1 MRVVVTGA
9 TGNVGTS
16 LVEALA
22 DDPEISSVAG
32 LARRAP
38 QVAVPKV
45 AWAEANVCS
54 TDLARHFE
62 GADAVVH
69 LAWAI
74 QPSRDREA
82 LRATNVDGSANV
94 LDAVARA
101 GVPALIYASSVGAY
115 APGPKDRRVDES
127 WPTEGIESS
136 FYARDKADV
145 ERLLDDFERG
155 QAAVRVVRL
164 RPALIFK
171 REAATEIRRLFAG
184 PLLPNRF
191 LDRRLIP
198 LVPYLPRLRF
208 QAVHSRDVADGFRL
222 AVKQQVNGAFN
233 LAAEPVLD
241 PERLG
246 SVLGARPLSLPWRAL
261 RALVSASWRAR
272 LHPTPPGWLD
282 MALAV
287 PLMDTRRARDE
298 LGWIP
303 RHDAGD
309 TLLELLEGLREGA
322 GAPTPPLDPRTS
334 GRLRARELRTGV
346 GARAL

>member
-1 MRVVVTGA
+1 MRIVVTGA
-9 TGNVGTS
+9 TGNLGTS
-16 LVEALA
+16 LVGALA
-22 DDPEISSVAG
+22 NDPEISSVVG
-32 LARRAP
+32 LARRRP
-38 QVAVPKV
+38 RVAIPKV
-45 AWAEANVCS
+45 SWAEADVCS
-54 TDLARHFE
+54 TELGQHFE

-74 QPSRDREA
+74 QPSRDREV
-82 LRATNVDGSANV
+82 LRKTNVEGSARV
-94 LDAVARA
+94 FDAVARA

-155 QAAVRVVRL
+155 QPAVRVVRL

>member
-16 LVEALA
+16 LVKALA
-22 DDPEISSVAG
+22 DDPEISSVVG

-38 QVAVPKV
+38 RVAVPKV
-45 AWAEANVCS
+45 SWVEANVCS
-54 TDLARHFE
+54 TELAPHFE
-62 GADAVVH
+62 NADAVVH
-69 LAWAI
+69 LAWLI
-74 QPSRDREA
+74 QPSRDRET
-82 LRATNVDGSANV
+82 LRATNFAGSARV
-94 LDAVARA
+94 FDAVASA

-145 ERLLDDFERG
+145 ERLLDDFESA
-155 QAAVRVVRL
+155 QPAVRVVRL

-171 REAATEIRRLFAG
+171 REAATGIRRLFAG
-184 PLLPNRF
+184 PLLPNRL

-208 QAVHSRDVADGFRL
+208 QAVHSDDVADGFRL
-222 AVKQQVNGAFN
+222 AIRQRVSGAFN

-246 SVLGARPLSLPWRAL
+246 SVLGARPLGLPWKAL
-261 RALVSASWRAR
+261 RGLVSASWRAR

-287 PLMDTRRARDE
+287 PLMDTTRARDD
-298 LGWIP
+298 LGWTP
-303 RHDAGD
+303 RHDAD
-309 TLLELLEGLREGA
+309 ETLLELLEGLREGA

-334 GRLRARELRTGV
+334 GRLRAGELRTGV
-346 GARAL
+346 GAKAR